1 MMEIFYDPIHTV
13 SIQYF
18 GIQPPH
24 SPMEISPGSVGQAVL
39 PVHIHLTED
48 AKSFFVIVNIE
59 QFCYTKYRTKQDG
72 GDDGMVILDP
82 ESNIPLYMQ
91 LRTQIIEAIVRGD
104 LALGD
109 TLPSV
114 RGLAGDLGINMHTV
128 NKSYHELEAKG
139 IIEIVPKKGAVI
151 IANTEKGP
159 SNKQREDITEE
170 LRPAVAEA
178 LVHGMKEADL
188 HQLISELILKMKGT

>member
-1 MMEIFYDPIHTV
+1 
-13 SIQYF
+13 
-18 GIQPPH
+18 
-24 SPMEISPGSVGQAVL
+24 
-39 PVHIHLTED
+39 
-48 AKSFFVIVNIE
+48 
-59 QFCYTKYRTKQDG
+59 
-72 GDDGMVILDP
+72 MVILDP

-91 LRTQIIEAIVRGD
+91 LRTQIIESIVRGN
-104 LALGD
+104 LSKGD

-151 IANTEKGP
+151 IADTEKGP
-159 SNKQREDITEE
+159 SKKQREDITEE

-178 LVHGMKEADL
+178 LVHGMKEEDL
-188 HQLISELILKMKGT
+188 HQLISEIILIVKEV